1 MLAQFYKEV
10 VDALHPE
17 QNLKVV
23 SAIHSCS
30 LTVKAIAYVPRV

>member
-1 MLAQFYKEV
+1 MLAQFDKKV

-23 SAIHSCS
+23 SAIHSYS
-30 LTVKAIAYVPRV
+30 LTIKAIAYVTRV

>member
-1 MLAQFYKEV
+1 MLAQFYNKV
-10 VDALHPE
+10 MDALHPE

-30 LTVKAIAYVPRV
+30 LTVKTIAYVPRV